1 MRGRTD
7 ARYYRYRGHRF
18 SVTTKPV
25 HAGKA
30 CMFFSHI
37 HWVERNKE
45 EFTKYTCSR
54 TFLTPQ
60 EARMEGIAIVRNWI
74 DDGKPAVNTTL
85 HQAIFESERVIGQL
99 RSAFVRSCNTMERS
113 RVLHAELERV
123 LEQSRRAI
131 LNSERK
137 RNGLG
142 GLVDA
147 ARTGGAR
154 STKLPIQLNEYL
166 L

>member
-1 MRGRTD
+1 MRRRMD

-18 SVTTKPV
+18 SVTIKPV
-25 HAGKA
+25 HAGNT
-30 CMFFSHI
+30 CTFLSDI
-37 HWVERNKE
+37 HWVGRNKE
-45 EFTKYTCSR
+45 EFARYTSTR

-74 DDGKPAVNTTL
+74 DDGKPGVNIVL
-85 HQAIFESERVIGQL
+85 HQAIFESERVIHQL
-99 RSAFVRSCNTMERS
+99 RTAFERSCNTMERS

-137 RNGLG
+137 RNGG
-142 GLVDA
+142 GGFVEA
-147 ARTGGAR
+147 ARTGGAKIDETPDAAR
-154 STKLPIQLNEYL
+154 
-166 L
+166 